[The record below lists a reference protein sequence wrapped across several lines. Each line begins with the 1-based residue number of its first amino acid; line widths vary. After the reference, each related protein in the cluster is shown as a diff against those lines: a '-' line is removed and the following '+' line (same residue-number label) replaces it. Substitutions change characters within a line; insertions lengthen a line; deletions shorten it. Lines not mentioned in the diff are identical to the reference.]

1 MIKVYYLLLLVY
13 YYFII
18 LYFKNTAQTGTQ
30 FNWNYFECE
39 HSLSSLRGFILTVDI
54 VISREPLR
62 ET

>member
-1 MIKVYYLLLLVY
+1 MFF
-13 YYFII
+13 FII
-18 LYFKNTAQTGTQ
+18 LLFFISKIPRKQVHMQ

-39 HSLSSLRGFILTVDI
+39 DSLSSLRGFILTVDI

>member
-1 MIKVYYLLLLVY
+1 MFYY

-18 LYFKNTAQTGTQ
+18 FYFKNTAQTGTQ
-30 FNWNYFECE
+30 FNWNDFECE
-39 HSLSSLRGFILTVDI
+39 DSLNSLRGFILTVDI